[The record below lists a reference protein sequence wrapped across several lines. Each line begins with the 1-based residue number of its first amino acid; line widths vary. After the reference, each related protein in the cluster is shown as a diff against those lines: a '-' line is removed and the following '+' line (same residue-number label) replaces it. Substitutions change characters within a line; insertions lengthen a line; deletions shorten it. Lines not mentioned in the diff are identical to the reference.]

1 MMTNEFS
8 FNINTNGSLSSI
20 KENFD
25 NFKEEELAP
34 INLEDYKISIDDS
47 RSVLISWLSFLC
59 SKLNFTEQSLFRCV
73 SIFDQYIS
81 RISKEEAANLDK
93 DYLSLVAIACLSLA
107 TKLEEINCNY
117 VKFLNEKV
125 LNSPNSKVYTI
136 KDLTTMELKIL
147 KALKY
152 KTIYSTPL
160 DFIEIYIEIFKSV
173 LGNNRTQVNPQIIA
187 QIKNYSINLV
197 KNNINNE
204 IYLTYSTSQLA
215 YACFIQ
221 VLTQTNLINL
231 INMKQ
236 FEKSFYSFNYQLSNV
251 F

>member
-8 FNINTNGSLSSI
+8 FNINTNGSLLSI

-81 RISKEEAANLDK
+81 RISKEEASNLDK

-107 TKLEEINCNY
+107 TKL
-117 VKFLNEKV
+117 
-125 LNSPNSKVYTI
+125 
-136 KDLTTMELKIL
+136 
-147 KALKY
+147 
-152 KTIYSTPL
+152 
-160 DFIEIYIEIFKSV
+160 
-173 LGNNRTQVNPQIIA
+173 PQ
-187 QIKNYSINLV
+187 N
-197 KNNINNE
+197 
-204 IYLTYSTSQLA
+204 
-215 YACFIQ
+215 
-221 VLTQTNLINL
+221 
-231 INMKQ
+231 
-236 FEKSFYSFNYQLSNV
+236 
-251 F
+251 

>member
-8 FNINTNGSLSSI
+8 FNINTNGSLLSI

-81 RISKEEAANLDK
+81 RISKEEASNLDK

-147 KALKY
+147 KTLKY

-187 QIKNYSINLV
+187 QIKNYSLNLV

>member
-147 KALKY
+147 KTLKY

>member
-8 FNINTNGSLSSI
+8 FNINTNGSLLSI

-81 RISKEEAANLDK
+81 RISKEEASNLDK

-136 KDLTTMELKIL
+136 KDLTSMELKIL
-147 KALKY
+147 KTLKY

-187 QIKNYSINLV
+187 QIKNYSLNLV

>member
-8 FNINTNGSLSSI
+8 FNINTNGSLLSI

-173 LGNNRTQVNPQIIA
+173 LGNNRTQVNPQVVA

>member
-8 FNINTNGSLSSI
+8 FNINTNGSLLSI

-81 RISKEEAANLDK
+81 RISKEEASNLDK

-173 LGNNRTQVNPQIIA
+173 LGNNASHVNPQIIS
-187 QIKNYSINLV
+187 QIKNYTLNLV

>member
-8 FNINTNGSLSSI
+8 FNINTNGSLLSI

-81 RISKEEAANLDK
+81 RISKEEASNLDK

-160 DFIEIYIEIFKSV
+160 DFIEIYIEIFKNV

>member
-1 MMTNEFS
+1 M
-8 FNINTNGSLSSI
+8 
-20 KENFD
+20 
-25 NFKEEELAP
+25 
-34 INLEDYKISIDDS
+34 
-47 RSVLISWLSFLC
+47 VLC

-81 RISKEEAANLDK
+81 RISKEEASNLDK

>member
-8 FNINTNGSLSSI
+8 FNINTNGSLLSI

-81 RISKEEAANLDK
+81 RISKEEASNLDK

-236 FEKSFYSFNYQLSNV
+236 LEKSFYSFNYQLSNV

>member
-81 RISKEEAANLDK
+81 RISKEEASNLDK

-236 FEKSFYSFNYQLSNV
+236 FEKNFFSFNYQFSNV

>member
-8 FNINTNGSLSSI
+8 FNINTNGSLLSI

-73 SIFDQYIS
+73 SIFDQYIC
-81 RISKEEAANLDK
+81 RISKEEASNLDK

-147 KALKY
+147 KTLKY

>member
-8 FNINTNGSLSSI
+8 FNINTNGSLLSI

-47 RSVLISWLSFLC
+47 RSILISWLSFLC

-81 RISKEEAANLDK
+81 RISKEEASNLDK

>member
-8 FNINTNGSLSSI
+8 FNINTNGSLLSI

-81 RISKEEAANLDK
+81 RISKEEASNLDK

-173 LGNNRTQVNPQIIA
+173 LGNNRTKVNPQIIA

>member
-81 RISKEEAANLDK
+81 RISKEEASNLDK

-147 KALKY
+147 KTLKY

-231 INMKQ
+231 INIKQ

>member
-1 MMTNEFS
+1 
-8 FNINTNGSLSSI
+8 
-20 KENFD
+20 
-25 NFKEEELAP
+25 
-34 INLEDYKISIDDS
+34 
-47 RSVLISWLSFLC
+47 
-59 SKLNFTEQSLFRCV
+59 
-73 SIFDQYIS
+73 
-81 RISKEEAANLDK
+81 
-93 DYLSLVAIACLSLA
+93 
-107 TKLEEINCNY
+107 

>member
-8 FNINTNGSLSSI
+8 FNINTNGSLLSI

-59 SKLNFTEQSLFRCV
+59 SKLNFTEQCLFRCV

-81 RISKEEAANLDK
+81 RISKEEASNLDK

-160 DFIEIYIEIFKSV
+160 DFIEIYIEIFKIV

>member
-81 RISKEEAANLDK
+81 RISKEEASNLDK

-236 FEKSFYSFNYQLSNV
+236 FEKSFYSFNNQLSNV

>member
-8 FNINTNGSLSSI
+8 FNINTNSSLSSI

-34 INLEDYKISIDDS
+34 IKLEDYKISIDDS

-81 RISKEEAANLDK
+81 RISKEEASNLDK

-147 KALKY
+147 KTLKY

>member
-81 RISKEEAANLDK
+81 RISKEEASNLDK

>member
-8 FNINTNGSLSSI
+8 FNINTNGSLLSI

-81 RISKEEAANLDK
+81 RISKEEASNLDK

-147 KALKY
+147 KTLKY

>member
-8 FNINTNGSLSSI
+8 FNINTNGSLLSI

-81 RISKEEAANLDK
+81 RISKEEASNLDK

-147 KALKY
+147 KTLKY

-160 DFIEIYIEIFKSV
+160 DFIEIYIEIFKNV

>member
-1 MMTNEFS
+1 MTNEFS
-8 FNINTNGSLSSI
+8 FNINTNGSLLSI

-81 RISKEEAANLDK
+81 RISKEEASNLDK

>member
-1 MMTNEFS
+1 MTNEFS

-81 RISKEEAANLDK
+81 RISKEEASNLDK

>member
-8 FNINTNGSLSSI
+8 FNINTNGSLLSI

-47 RSVLISWLSFLC
+47 RSILISWLSFLC

-81 RISKEEAANLDK
+81 RISKEEASNLDK

-147 KALKY
+147 KTLKY

>member
-25 NFKEEELAP
+25 NFKEQELAP

-81 RISKEEAANLDK
+81 RISKEEASNLDK

>member
-8 FNINTNGSLSSI
+8 FNINTNGSLLSI

-81 RISKEEAANLDK
+81 RISKEEASNLNK

>member
-81 RISKEEAANLDK
+81 RISKEEASNLDK

-187 QIKNYSINLV
+187 QIKNYSLNLV

>member
-8 FNINTNGSLSSI
+8 FNRNTNGSLSSI

-81 RISKEEAANLDK
+81 RISKEEASNLDK

-160 DFIEIYIEIFKSV
+160 DFIEIYIEIFKIV

>member
-8 FNINTNGSLSSI
+8 FNINTNGSLISI

-81 RISKEEAANLDK
+81 RISKEEASNLDK

>member
-81 RISKEEAANLDK
+81 RISKEEASNLDK

-160 DFIEIYIEIFKSV
+160 DFIEIYIEIFKSI

>member
-81 RISKEEAANLDK
+81 RISKEEASNLDK

-147 KALKY
+147 KTLKY

-173 LGNNRTQVNPQIIA
+173 LGNNRTKVNPQIIA